1 MTRYEHLNVY
11 KETVALSKVIFR
23 VVSKFPRDYRV
34 TLWNKI
40 LQTNIDILEWVLIIN
55 STFVWEREALFQKLF
70 LKLNL
75 LENYLKLA
83 NELHFFY
90 KETVYISLLGNIS
103 TVTKILKNL
112 KRKSYK
118 IIINILKAKKRKI
131 IFFFL
136 LLKLYCNFL
145 ENSIIKKI

>member
-11 KETVALSKVIFR
+11 KETFALSKVIFW

-75 LENYLKLA
+75 LETYLKLA

-103 TVTKILKNL
+103 KITKMSKNW
-112 KRKSYK
+112 KESAVKS
-118 IIINILKAKKRKI
+118 
-131 IFFFL
+131 
-136 LLKLYCNFL
+136 
-145 ENSIIKKI
+145 